1 MVKRANLL
9 GRTSSTPPPN
19 VSVSGVFV
27 LVGVDDGNAEALD
40 NMREVFSELPILMTV
55 DEARRSAPSGID
67 TNVDMSTGSTS
78 QEVGDAFV
86 RHPANSRGGG
96 ELDFLHEV
104 RFYLRKGR
112 RVTKEGYGGAR
123 GGRGGGNLSLLP
135 LCKSPA

>member
-19 VSVSGVFV
+19 VSVSSVFV

-40 NMREVFSELPILMTV
+40 NMRGVFSELPILMTV
-55 DEARRSAPSGID
+55 DGATKSAPSGID

-78 QEVGDAFV
+78 QVVSEAFV
-86 RHPANSRGGG
+86 GHPANSRRGG

-104 RFYLRKGR
+104 RFYS
-112 RVTKEGYGGAR
+112 
-123 GGRGGGNLSLLP
+123 GRGGG
-135 LCKSPA
+135 